1 MKVIL
6 FILSLHL
13 DVQKPFLV
21 ISTSTALSVWEAE
34 FLHLAPSANIVVY
47 YGNRDVRSS
56 IRSLEFYNEGGG
68 IMFSVLLSSA
78 DVVVEVLLFYIIVLC
93 LQVMSVQIN
102 KLKFSRTE
110 SIFLDEL
117 LCDYQ
122 FLTLLLSLSLSL
134 SLSAID
140 AVFKVEIGCVYS
152 GFSNCRSGAK
162 ELKVPCSFVLYFDM
176 QDLRVLECIEWE
188 AIIIDKCQRS
198 KMSKHFEQ
206 IRMLA
211 ANMRLLLISGQ
222 IKVRISI
229 TNIFCY
235 ASSN

>member
-134 SLSAID
+134 FLSLGNRCC
-140 AVFKVEIGCVYS
+140 FQS
-152 GFSNCRSGAK
+152 GNWLRLFW
-162 ELKVPCSFVLYFDM
+162 VL
-176 QDLRVLECIEWE
+176 
-188 AIIIDKCQRS
+188 
-198 KMSKHFEQ
+198 
-206 IRMLA
+206 
-211 ANMRLLLISGQ
+211 
-222 IKVRISI
+222 
-229 TNIFCY
+229 
-235 ASSN
+235 